1 MDHALE
7 KPVSKVPD
15 DPDGL
20 KFPQIQ
26 VIYFEWAEV
35 PMAELGF

>member
-1 MDHALE
+1 MAQALE

-26 VIYFEWAEV
+26 VTYFE
-35 PMAELGF
+35 